1 MISET
6 SVYVLGNKI
15 CSMIN
20 EMIKWQGLLW
30 GPSVGVVK
38 RLHTDHKPH
47 KEDVKTLPPLVASI
61 GGSLIERA
69 NNDL

>member
-1 MISET
+1 M
-6 SVYVLGNKI
+6 
-15 CSMIN
+15 
-20 EMIKWQGLLW
+20 WQGLLW

-47 KEDVKTLPPLVASI
+47 KEDVKTLPLLVASI